1 MVDIRFP
8 SLKGNTHR
16 RFCYV
21 QFKNSSQAKAA
32 TELNGETVGEDL
44 RISVKISDPGKKQER
59 VGPLYEG
66 RELHLSNIDWI
77 ATEDDIQQIFS
88 KYGKV
93 EKVRVPKNLGGKS
106 KGFGF
111 VVFSSKVRCHLDHL
125 SRLLI
130 VSRRRPRPLS
140 S

>member
-21 QFKNSSQAKAA
+21 QFKHSSEAQAA
-32 TELNGETVGEDL
+32 TTLDGESQGQDL
-44 RISVKISDPGKKQER
+44 VLSVKVSDPGKKQER

-66 RELHLSNIDWI
+66 RELHLGNIDWA
-77 ATEDDIQQIFS
+77 ATEDEISQVFS
-88 KYGKV
+88 NYGKV
-93 EKVRVPKNLGGKS
+93 EKVRVPKDVTGKS

-111 VVFSSKVRCHLDHL
+111 VVFSNHVCYQSRCFEEC
-125 SRLLI
+125 
-130 VSRRRPRPLS
+130 
-140 S
+140 